1 MSCVQLTNIE
11 EEESQS
17 KENWRMEQYK
27 QKLIK

>member
-27 QKLIK
+27 QIN